1 MYSASLNNEKE
12 ILKSL
17 KKIFMPFD
25 EKCKKWRGSDILK
38 KYANEEKPLLN
49 KRLYRTEI
57 YC

>member
-1 MYSASLNNEKE
+1 
-12 ILKSL
+12 
-17 KKIFMPFD
+17 MPFD

-57 YC
+57 YCQLIGMSILERKLVI

>member
-1 MYSASLNNEKE
+1 
-12 ILKSL
+12 
-17 KKIFMPFD
+17 MPFD